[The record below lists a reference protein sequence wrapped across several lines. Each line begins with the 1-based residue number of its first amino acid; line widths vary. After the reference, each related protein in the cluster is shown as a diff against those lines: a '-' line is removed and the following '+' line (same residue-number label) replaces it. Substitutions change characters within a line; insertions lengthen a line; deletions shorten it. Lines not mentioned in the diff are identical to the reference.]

1 MLNLSQ
7 VAIFIAGAFI
17 IIVIPGPNIFYLI
30 ARSIHQDRMAGFVS
44 VLGIETATLVHI
56 CAATLGLTSLL
67 LASNAAFTFIKY
79 AGAAYLIYLGVR
91 KLIERQE
98 EQPETVRTT
107 EGFQRIFIQG
117 FIVNLLNPKTAMFF
131 LAFLPQFVDPG
142 YGNATVQILTFGA
155 ILVLLAI
162 SVETVYVLLSSQLR
176 TWLIGGRRF
185 RNSRRYLAGGA
196 YIGLGLTTALSG
208 SSHK

>member
-1 MLNLSQ
+1 
-7 VAIFIAGAFI
+7 
-17 IIVIPGPNIFYLI
+17 
-30 ARSIHQDRMAGFVS
+30 MAGFVS
-44 VLGIETATLVHI
+44 VLGIEAATLVHI

-67 LASNAAFTFIKY
+67 LSSAIAFTVVKY
-79 AGAAYLIYLGVR
+79 AGAVYLVYLGVR
-91 KLIERQE
+91 KLLERQE
-98 EQPETVRTT
+98 EQREELRAPEGLKQV
-107 EGFQRIFIQG
+107 FIQG

-131 LAFLPQFVDPG
+131 LAFLPQFVDAG
-142 YGNATVQILTFGA
+142 HGSVAVQILSFGL

-162 SVETVYVLLSSQLR
+162 AVEVAYVLLSSQLR
-176 TWLIGGRRF
+176 LWLRENRRL

>member
-1 MLNLSQ
+1 MLNISQ

-30 ARSIHQDRMAGFVS
+30 ARSIHQGRLAGLVS
-44 VLGIETATLVHI
+44 VLGIEAATLVHI
-56 CAATLGLTSLL
+56 CAATLGLTTLL
-67 LASNAAFTFIKY
+67 LSSALAFSIIKY

-91 KLIERQE
+91 KLVERQE
-98 EQPETVRTT
+98 EQPEAIKTT
-107 EGFQRIFIQG
+107 EGLRRIFIQG

-131 LAFLPQFVDPG
+131 LAFLPQFVDPSH
-142 YGNATVQILTFGA
+142 GNATVQILAFGA

-162 SVETVYVLLSSQLR
+162 AVEVVYVLFSSHLR
-176 TWLIGGRRF
+176 SWLKGNYQYRK
-185 RNSRRYLAGGA
+185 SRRYIAGGA